1 MEWSAEGILLSVSDL
16 GESSTIIEVFT
27 REYGLYKGVVRGGKS
42 KKIGPILQPGAQLN
56 VTWRARLENHLG
68 IFSPDLIQSRFSL
81 VLNQRDRLAGLNAI
95 CSILRFALP
104 ERDPHYKLYDRTINL
119 LNFLTNSSDW
129 PLFYLRWEL
138 MLLEDM
144 GFGLDLTK
152 CAVTNRTEDLAY
164 ISPKSGRAVSKVAAG
179 IWADKLLPFPECLQ
193 VDSLNTMTDLSIG
206 FEVTGYFLNNWMVP
220 QMNGKPLP
228 KARARLIGA
237 LNQVF

>member
-16 GESSTIIEVFT
+16 GESSSIIEVFT

-95 CSILRFALP
+95 CSILRFVLP

-237 LNQVF
+237 